1 MNYLNHKSEFGD
13 IFDANLKELEKD
25 IRNIYQVRN
34 EYESTIKGGAIR
46 LHSST
51 LDYKSTFACLSAILK
66 NKITM
71 GQIVKLY
78 ERNYSEYIGG
88 SYEVLTCNSGSSA
101 NLLAIS
107 TLIQSKKLNRGD
119 KVIVP
124 ALSWSTTIFPLV
136 QYGLIPIFCDCND
149 LDFNI
154 SIENLER
161 LVGLDNPRALML
173 IHTYGCPPDM
183 DVICNL
189 CSKNNMI
196 LIEDTCESMGAK
208 WDGRKAGTFG
218 EISTFSSYYSHHI
231 CTLEGGLTCFK
242 DKSDLKIA
250 ESVRS
255 HGWLRHLS
263 KEDEIFKEY
272 PQFDPSFLFNYV
284 GYNLRLSEPQA
295 AIGIEQLE
303 QLDSFIENR
312 SKSAKQY
319 TAFFNNF
326 RDLFKFIKPKE
337 KAKSSWFGFP
347 LVLKGNLKGK
357 RNVLRK
363 KLLEM
368 NIESRPFLA
377 GEFPIQPVVKNFE
390 HIKDIDLAISKS
402 ISEDGL
408 AIPCHQ
414 DIKKVD
420 VEKIC
425 LVIKDFINETF

>member
-1 MNYLNHKSEFGD
+1 MNYLSHQSEFGEK
-13 IFDANLKELEKD
+13 FDSLLKDLELSIKQ
-25 IRNIYQVRN
+25 IYNVRN
-34 EYESTIKGGAIR
+34 QYKSSNENNAIR

-51 LDYKSTFACLSAILK
+51 IDYKSTFSCLDALLK

-71 GQIVKLY
+71 GQIVKSY
-78 ERNYSEYIGG
+78 EEIYAKYIGE
-88 SYEVLTCNSGSSA
+88 SYNVLSCNSGSSA

-107 TLIQSKKLNRGD
+107 TLVQSKKLKKGD

-154 SIENLER
+154 SIDNLRR
-161 LVGLDNPRALML
+161 LVEIHTPKALML
-173 IHTYGCPPDM
+173 IHTYGCPADM
-183 DVICNL
+183 DKICKI
-189 CSKNNMI
+189 CSNNNI
-196 LIEDTCESMGAK
+196 FLIEDTCESMGAE
-208 WDGRKAGTFG
+208 WDSRKVGTFG
-218 EISTFSSYYSHHI
+218 EVSTFSSYYSHHI

-242 DKSDLKIA
+242 EKSDMQIA

-255 HGWLRHLS
+255 HGWLRHLE
-263 KEDEIFKEY
+263 KNDEIFRDY
-272 PQFDPSFLFNYV
+272 SQLDPSFLFNYI

-295 AIGIEQLE
+295 AIGIEQLK

-312 SKSAKQY
+312 SKSAMLY
-319 TAFFNNF
+319 TKFFNNF
-326 RDLFKFIKPKE
+326 QDLFKVIKPKE

-347 LVLKGNLKGK
+347 MVLTGNLKGK
-357 RNVLRK
+357 RNDLRK
-363 KLLEM
+363 RLLE
-368 NIESRPFLA
+368 NDIESRPFLA
-377 GEFPIQPVVKNFE
+377 GDFTIQPVVNKFE
-390 HIKDIDLAISKS
+390 HLKDIDLNISKS

-414 DIKKVD
+414 DIKEID

-425 LVIKDFINETF
+425 SVIKDFLNEVN